1 MVMCVCCDV
10 QRSFSLENGAK
21 YSERDTSAPRI
32 ISSQYMLRV
41 GEGGGALRY
50 RGGRTRLTYFAEEG
64 VFFKTSECPRFCIK
78 RVFFCNQ
85 VRSMGVKIP

>member
-41 GEGGGALRY
+41 GEGGGGLSGTEGAAPALRIS
-50 RGGRTRLTYFAEEG
+50 RKKGSFLRPL
-64 VFFKTSECPRFCIK
+64 
-78 RVFFCNQ
+78 N
-85 VRSMGVKIP
+85 VRDFV